1 MSPSASTS
9 GVPGQ
14 REVGLDGDAARPVE
28 LGAGQLGEA
37 ARQSRRGDPRRPDH
51 GAGLEALLLTAG
63 GRDGDALLV
72 DADDRALERRRDAQ
86 VLELEGGA
94 P

>member
-9 GVPGQ
+9 GCPGSV
-14 REVGLDGDAARPVE
+14 RSGSTAMRPARVQ

-37 ARQSRRGDPRRPDH
+37 ARQSGRGDSRRPDH
-51 GAGLEALLLTAG
+51 GAGLETLLLAAG
-63 GRDGDALLV
+63 GSDGDAPLV